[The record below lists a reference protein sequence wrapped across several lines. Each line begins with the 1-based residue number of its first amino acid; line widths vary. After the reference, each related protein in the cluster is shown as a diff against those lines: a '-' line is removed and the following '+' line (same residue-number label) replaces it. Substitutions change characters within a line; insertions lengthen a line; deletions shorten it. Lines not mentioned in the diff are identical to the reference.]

1 MPIIKSAKKA
11 LRQSLR
17 RQSRNIRKKDKIK
30 GLLKKVRTLVS
41 QKKLKEDKSSFP
53 ASLPRDG
60 SSAIEE
66 AKKLLPEIYKALD
79 KGAKA
84 GVIKKNTAS
93 RKKARIAKLI
103 NKS

>member
-17 RQSRNIRKKDKIK
+17 RAPRNLKRKEKIK
-30 GLLKKVRTLVS
+30 NLVKQVRALVS
-41 QKKLKEDKSSFP
+41 QKKT
-53 ASLPRDG
+53 
-60 SSAIEE
+60 EE
-66 AKKLLPEIYKALD
+66 AKKLLPEVYKALD

-93 RKKARIAKLI
+93 RKKSRIAKAIL
-103 NKS
+103 KSR